1 MLVFAHAGKATDLLQ
16 EEKTGKRV
24 NAGLEVLTLA

>member
-1 MLVFAHAGKATDLLQ
+1 MLVFAHTGETTDLLQ
-16 EEKTGKRV
+16 EQKTGKRV